1 MALPSKSLQGNW
13 THGIGKSAL
22 MKRGGVGGAVYE
34 APVFE
39 ANEKRDEHDPFVTI
53 RGFFVLKKQASEQE
67 KHRIIPG

>member
-1 MALPSKSLQGNW
+1 MKQG
-13 THGIGKSAL
+13 
-22 MKRGGVGGAVYE
+22 RRRAVYE

-67 KHRIIPG
+67 KYRIIPGQSHDK